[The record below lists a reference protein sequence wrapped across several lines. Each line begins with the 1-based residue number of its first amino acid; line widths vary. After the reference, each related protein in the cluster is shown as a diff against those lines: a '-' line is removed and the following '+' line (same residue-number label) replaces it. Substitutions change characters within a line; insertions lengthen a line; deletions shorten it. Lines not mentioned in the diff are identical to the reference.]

1 MDAKQYKASRLKSQN
16 AKMVNIFCGNA
27 SLRCGDCQGVPEQ
40 GTAQLKFNSD
50 MSPLKYA
57 GLVLVWIDMQYM
69 HTVHQGVLNSHFEGL

>member
-57 GLVLVWIDMQYM
+57 GLVLVWKDMQ
-69 HTVHQGVLNSHFEGL
+69 